1 MSINPFEIVAG
12 HRWLFLL
19 AHPDDEMAVLAWMR
33 RLDQAGVSI
42 RCVWLHSTP
51 IREAESRMVMRDAGI
66 ADDAMIF
73 WQFPDGNTVDH
84 LDEILEKL
92 KGVVDEYR
100 PTRAMTLA
108 FEQGHLDHDT
118 AHLCLRV
125 AFPGTLF
132 EWPMYYGYYREFM
145 HLNTFTGEGKG
156 HEIELNAWE
165 RAWKT
170 RMVSVFKS
178 QTMKRNL
185 LLYRIFCFLTL
196 RPYWINQRETAR
208 LATWTDFR
216 RPNLDEETREKVL
229 GCARWARWRKQTED
243 FLVRHGM

>member
-19 AHPDDEMAVLAWMR
+19 AHPDDEMAVLAWIR
-33 RLDQAGVSI
+33 RLDQAGGSI

-51 IREAESRMVMRDAGI
+51 VREAESRTVLREAGLS
-66 ADDAMIF
+66 DDALEF
-73 WQFPDGNTVDH
+73 WQFPDGDTVDH

-92 KGVVDEYR
+92 KQVVEEYR

-118 AHLCLRV
+118 ANLCLRI
-125 AFPGTLF
+125 AFKGVLF
-132 EWPMYYGYYREFM
+132 EWPMYHGYYREFM
-145 HLNTFTGEGKG
+145 HLNTFVGEGKPA
-156 HEIELNAWE
+156 EIELNAWE
-165 RAWKT
+165 KAWKQ
-170 RMVSVFKS
+170 RMVSVFRS

-185 LLYRIFCFLTL
+185 LLYRLFCLLTL
-196 RPYWINQRETAR
+196 RPFLMDQRETAR
-208 LATWTDFR
+208 LMTWTDYR
-216 RPNLDEETREKVL
+216 RPNLDDENREKVL

-243 FLVRHGM
+243 FLIRHGM